1 MSERDAYVA
10 RMKAKL
16 DEWKADIEKL
26 EAKAAAAQADVKLRY
41 GKQLTELRVKR
52 DAAAGKL
59 GELQRASAG
68 AWESLRAGVDAAW
81 NDMAKAVKEAVGR
94 FK

>member
-10 RMKAKL
+10 KMKAKL
-16 DEWKADIEKL
+16 DEWKIDIEKL
-26 EAKAAAAQADVKLRY
+26 EAKAAAAQVGVKL
-41 GKQLTELRVKR
+41 KTEQQLTELRARR
-52 DAAAGKL
+52 DAAARKL

-81 NDMAKAVKEAVGR
+81 SDMAKAIKEAVGR